1 MKITDLATHPKPF
14 VSVAEF
20 IAYTEIPRRT
30 MYHHIERGTLQAVK
44 MGGTLKIPIAE
55 ARRFVSTPA
64 RPDLVPKAS
73 SKAVPE
79 ILCATGT

>member
-1 MKITDLATHPKPF
+1 MQIKDLDTHPKPF
-14 VSVAEF
+14 VTVAEF

-30 MYHHIERGTLQAVK
+30 MYHHIEHGKLKAVK

-55 ARRFVSTPA
+55 ARRFVAVPA
-64 RPDLVPKAS
+64 RPDLDTDP
-73 SKAVPE
+73 KAVPE